1 MAPCGIDFYI
11 FASEKNILET
21 VPDSMRRTETIG
33 KIISKYKII
42 KTKK

>member
-21 VPDSMRRTETIG
+21 VPDFG
-33 KIISKYKII
+33 KIICKYKII

>member
-21 VPDSMRRTETIG
+21 VPDSMNRNFWENNM
-33 KIISKYKII
+33 
-42 KTKK
+42 